1 MVPCRS
7 APLFESRTGLLRVL
21 DFNSLE
27 DYTAWMYIVHR
38 PHGLRPA
45 ASVIQAPDRLEHT
58 AYARRSL
65 GNPDGVIKIDIL
77 NSTEQLD
84 AFIHRSLEYFS
95 A

>member
-1 MVPCRS
+1 M
-7 APLFESRTGLLRVL
+7 LG
-21 DFNSLE
+21 FNSLE
-27 DYTAWMYIVHR
+27 DYAAWMYIVH
-38 PHGLRPA
+38 HSYGLGPA
-45 ASVIQAPDRLEHT
+45 ASVIQAADRLEHA